1 MMNKDIFLTN
11 NLSNK
16 KEKFVPIDEN
26 NVGMYVCGPTV
37 YDDPHIGNARPI
49 VVFDILYKIFKKK
62 YPKVTYVRNITD
74 VDDKIIE
81 AANSNEEDIS
91 SLTSRTI
98 QYFHEDASY
107 IGALVPT
114 IEPKATDHIIEM
126 VEMIETL
133 IVKGF
138 AYEIDGNVLF
148 SSSKY
153 DQYGKLSGK
162 NIDELIAGARV
173 DIEDFKKESSDFIL
187 WKPSKDNEPGWESPW
202 GKGRPGWH
210 IECSAMS
217 KKYLGDTFDIHG
229 GGQDLIFPHHE
240 NEIAQSECCH
250 EKRFANYWL
259 HNGFLTVE
267 GNKMAKSEGNFITV
281 NELKDRYHGEVIR
294 LAMLM
299 THYRQPLNWTE
310 NSLLESKKILNKWFS
325 FFLDI
330 EISKVDEDLVDESI
344 LSALKDDINT
354 PKAISELHQ
363 LFKNCTKED
372 VLSIKKFINSARL
385 LGLMLSSPKEW
396 MEWNVRENNLDE
408 IKINELIEKRN
419 LLRDQGNY
427 NDADKIRSQ
436 LDELGII
443 LEDKDSKTFWKQK
456 N

>member
-1 MMNKDIFLTN
+1 MTLHLYDTFSKSKREFR
-11 NLSNK
+11 
-16 KEKFVPIDEN
+16 PIDPN
-26 NVGMYVCGPTV
+26 NVRMYVCGPTV
-37 YDDPHIGNARPI
+37 YDYAHVGNARPVI
-49 VVFDILYKIFKKK
+49 VFDTLFRIMRHTYGVDH
-62 YPKVTYVRNITD
+62 VTYVRNITD

-114 IEPKATDHIIEM
+114 IEPKATDHINEM

-330 EISKVDEDLVDESI
+330 EISKDDEEMVDENI

-363 LFKNCTKED
+363 LFKNCSKED
-372 VLSIKKFINSARL
+372 VLSIKKFLNSARL
-385 LGLMLSSPKEW
+385 LGLMLCSPKEW

-436 LDELGII
+436 LDELGVI
-443 LEDKDSKTFWKQK
+443 LEDKDDKTFWKQK

>member
-1 MMNKDIFLTN
+1 MTLHLYDTFSKSKREFR
-11 NLSNK
+11 
-16 KEKFVPIDEN
+16 PIDPN
-26 NVGMYVCGPTV
+26 NIRMYVCGPTV
-37 YDDPHIGNARPI
+37 YDYAHVGNARPVI
-49 VVFDILYKIFKKK
+49 VFDTLFRIMRHSYGVDH
-62 YPKVTYVRNITD
+62 VTYVRNITD

-81 AANSNEEDIS
+81 AANLNKEDIS

-114 IEPKATDHIIEM
+114 IEPKATDHINEM

-138 AYEIDGNVLF
+138 AYEVDGNVLF

-173 DIEDFKKESSDFIL
+173 DIEDFKKEASDFIL

-250 EKRFANYWL
+250 EKKFANYWL

-267 GNKMAKSEGNFITV
+267 GNKMAKSDGNFTTV

-330 EISKVDEDLVDESI
+330 EISKDDGEIVDENI

-363 LFKNCTKED
+363 LFKNISRED
-372 VLSIKKFINSARL
+372 ALSLKKFLNSARL
-385 LGLMLSSPKEW
+385 LGLMLCSPKEW
-396 MEWNVRENNLDE
+396 TEWNVRENNLDE
-408 IKINELIEKRN
+408 IEINELIEKRN

-443 LEDKDSKTFWKQK
+443 LEDKDGKTSWKQK

>member
-1 MMNKDIFLTN
+1 MTLHLYDTFSKSKREFR
-11 NLSNK
+11 
-16 KEKFVPIDEN
+16 PIDPN
-26 NVGMYVCGPTV
+26 NIRMYVCGPTV
-37 YDDPHIGNARPI
+37 YDYAHVGNARPVI
-49 VVFDILYKIFKKK
+49 VFDTLFRIMRHTYGVDH
-62 YPKVTYVRNITD
+62 VTYVRNITD

-114 IEPKATDHIIEM
+114 IEPKATDHINEM

-173 DIEDFKKESSDFIL
+173 DIEDFKKEASDFIL

-250 EKRFANYWL
+250 EKKFANYWL

-267 GNKMAKSEGNFITV
+267 GNKMAKSNGNFITV

-330 EISKVDEDLVDESI
+330 EISKVDEDFVDESI

-427 NDADKIRSQ
+427 SDADKIRDQ

-443 LEDKDSKTFWKQK
+443 LEDKDGKTTWKQK

>member
-1 MMNKDIFLTN
+1 MTLFLYDTF
-11 NLSNK
+11 SK
-16 KEKFVPIDEN
+16 SKREFRPIDPKN
-26 NVGMYVCGPTV
+26 IRMYVCGPTV
-37 YDDPHIGNARPI
+37 YDYAHVGNARPVI
-49 VVFDILYKIFKKK
+49 VFDTLFRIMRHSYGVDH
-62 YPKVTYVRNITD
+62 VTYVRNITD
-74 VDDKIIE
+74 IDDKIIE
-81 AANSNEEDIS
+81 AANSNKEDIS

-114 IEPKATDHIIEM
+114 IEPKATDHIKEM
-126 VEMIETL
+126 VEMIEIL

-138 AYEIDGNVLF
+138 AYEVDGNVLF

-173 DIEDFKKESSDFIL
+173 DIEDFKKEASDFIL

-250 EKRFANYWL
+250 EKKFANYWL

-267 GNKMAKSEGNFITV
+267 GNKMAKSNGNFITV

-330 EISKVDEDLVDESI
+330 EISKVDEDFVDESI

-427 NDADKIRSQ
+427 SDADKIRDQ
-436 LDELGII
+436 LDELEII
-443 LEDKDSKTFWKQK
+443 LEDKDGKTTWKQK

>member
-1 MMNKDIFLTN
+1 MTLHLYDTF
-11 NLSNK
+11 SNSK
-16 KEKFVPIDEN
+16 REFRPIDPN
-26 NVGMYVCGPTV
+26 NVRMYVCGPTV
-37 YDDPHIGNARPI
+37 YDYAHVGNARPVI
-49 VVFDILYKIFKKK
+49 VFDTLFRIMRHSYGVDH
-62 YPKVTYVRNITD
+62 VTYVRNITD

-81 AANSNEEDIS
+81 AANSNKEDIS

-114 IEPKATDHIIEM
+114 IEPKATDHINEM

-133 IVKGF
+133 IAKGF
-138 AYEIDGNVLF
+138 AYEVDGNVLF

-173 DIEDFKKESSDFIL
+173 DIEDFKKEASDFIL

-250 EKRFANYWL
+250 EKKFANYWL

-267 GNKMAKSEGNFITV
+267 GNKMAKSEGNFTTV

-330 EISKVDEDLVDESI
+330 EISKDDGEIVDENI

-363 LFKNCTKED
+363 LFKNISRED
-372 VLSIKKFINSARL
+372 ALSLKKFLNSARL
-385 LGLMLSSPKEW
+385 LGLMLCSPKEW
-396 MEWNVRENNLDE
+396 TEWNVRENNLDE
-408 IKINELIEKRN
+408 IEINELIEKRN

-443 LEDKDSKTFWKQK
+443 LEDKDGKTSWKQK

>member
-1 MMNKDIFLTN
+1 MTLHLYDTFSKSKREFR
-11 NLSNK
+11 
-16 KEKFVPIDEN
+16 PIDPN
-26 NVGMYVCGPTV
+26 NIRMYVCGPTV
-37 YDDPHIGNARPI
+37 YDYAHVGNARPVI
-49 VVFDILYKIFKKK
+49 VFDTLFRIMRHTYGVDH
-62 YPKVTYVRNITD
+62 VTYVRNITD

-114 IEPKATDHIIEM
+114 IEPKATDHINEM

-173 DIEDFKKESSDFIL
+173 DIEDFKKEASDFIL

-250 EKRFANYWL
+250 EKKFANYWL

-267 GNKMAKSEGNFITV
+267 GNKMSKSEGNFITV

-330 EISKVDEDLVDESI
+330 EISKVDEDFVDESI

-354 PKAISELHQ
+354 PKAISELHR

-372 VLSIKKFINSARL
+372 VLSIKKFINSAQL
-385 LGLMLSSPKEW
+385 LGLMFCSPMEW

-427 NDADKIRSQ
+427 SDADKIRDQ

-443 LEDKDSKTFWKQK
+443 LEDKDGKTAWKQK

>member
-1 MMNKDIFLTN
+1 MTLHLYDTFSKSKREFR
-11 NLSNK
+11 
-16 KEKFVPIDEN
+16 PIDPN
-26 NVGMYVCGPTV
+26 NIRMYVCGPTV
-37 YDDPHIGNARPI
+37 YDYAHVGNARPVI
-49 VVFDILYKIFKKK
+49 VFDTLFRIMRHSYGDDH
-62 YPKVTYVRNITD
+62 VTYVRNITD

-81 AANSNEEDIS
+81 AANSNKEDIS

-98 QYFHEDASY
+98 KYFHDDASY
-107 IGALVPT
+107 IGALDPT
-114 IEPKATDHIIEM
+114 VEPKATDHINEM
-126 VEMIETL
+126 VEMIDTL

-138 AYEIDGNVLF
+138 AYEVDGNVLF

-173 DIEDFKKESSDFIL
+173 DIEDFKKEASDFIL

-250 EKRFANYWL
+250 EKKFANYWL

-267 GNKMAKSEGNFITV
+267 GNKMAKSDGNFITV

-325 FFLDI
+325 FFSDI
-330 EISKVDEDLVDESI
+330 EISKEDEEIVDEHI

-363 LFKNCTKED
+363 LFKNCSKED
-372 VLSIKKFINSARL
+372 SLSIQKFLNSARL
-385 LGLMLSSPKEW
+385 LGLMLCSPKEW
-396 MEWNVRENNLDE
+396 MEWNIRENNFDE

-427 NDADKIRSQ
+427 NDADKIRNQ

-443 LEDKDSKTFWKQK
+443 LEDKDGKTTWKQK

>member
-1 MMNKDIFLTN
+1 MTLHLYDTFSKSKREFR
-11 NLSNK
+11 
-16 KEKFVPIDEN
+16 PIDPN
-26 NVGMYVCGPTV
+26 NIRMYVCGPTV
-37 YDDPHIGNARPI
+37 YDYAHVGNARPVI
-49 VVFDILYKIFKKK
+49 VFDTLFRIMRHTYGVDH
-62 YPKVTYVRNITD
+62 VTYVRNITD

-81 AANSNEEDIS
+81 AANSNEEDIT

-114 IEPKATDHIIEM
+114 IEPKATDHINVM

-153 DQYGKLSGK
+153 GQYGKLSGK

-173 DIEDFKKESSDFIL
+173 DIEDFKEEVSDFIL

-250 EKRFANYWL
+250 EKKFANYWL

-267 GNKMAKSEGNFITV
+267 GNKMSKSEGNFITV

-330 EISKVDEDLVDESI
+330 EISKVDEDFVDESI

-385 LGLMLSSPKEW
+385 LGLMQCSPKEW
-396 MEWNVRENNLDE
+396 MEWNVRDNNLDAM
-408 IKINELIEKRN
+408 KINELIEQRN

-436 LDELGII
+436 LDDLGII
-443 LEDKDSKTFWKQK
+443 LEDKDGKTSWKQK

>member
-1 MMNKDIFLTN
+1 MTLHLYDTFSKSKREFR
-11 NLSNK
+11 
-16 KEKFVPIDEN
+16 PIDPN
-26 NVGMYVCGPTV
+26 NIRMYVCGPTV
-37 YDDPHIGNARPI
+37 YDYAHVGNARPVI
-49 VVFDILYKIFKKK
+49 VFDTLFRIMRHSYGVDH
-62 YPKVTYVRNITD
+62 VTYVRNITD

-81 AANSNEEDIS
+81 AANSNKEDIS

-107 IGALVPT
+107 IGALDPT
-114 IEPKATDHIIEM
+114 IEPKATDHINEM

-173 DIEDFKKESSDFIL
+173 DIEDFKKEASDFIL

-250 EKRFANYWL
+250 EKKFANYWL

-267 GNKMAKSEGNFITV
+267 GNKMSKSEGNFITV

-330 EISKVDEDLVDESI
+330 EISKVDEDFVDESI

-427 NDADKIRSQ
+427 SDADKIRDQ
-436 LDELGII
+436 LDKLGII
-443 LEDKDSKTFWKQK
+443 LEDKDGKTTWKQK

>member
-1 MMNKDIFLTN
+1 MTLHLYDTFSKSKREFR
-11 NLSNK
+11 
-16 KEKFVPIDEN
+16 PIDPN
-26 NVGMYVCGPTV
+26 NIRMYVCGPTV
-37 YDDPHIGNARPI
+37 YDYAHVGNARPVI
-49 VVFDILYKIFKKK
+49 VFDTLFRIMRHSYGVDN
-62 YPKVTYVRNITD
+62 VTYVRNITD

-81 AANSNEEDIS
+81 AANSNKEDIS

-114 IEPKATDHIIEM
+114 IEPKATDHINEM

-138 AYEIDGNVLF
+138 AYEVDGNVLF

-187 WKPSKDNEPGWESPW
+187 WKPSKNNEPGWESPW

-330 EISKVDEDLVDESI
+330 EISKDDEEMVDENI

-363 LFKNCTKED
+363 LFKNCSKED
-372 VLSIKKFINSARL
+372 ALSIKIFLNSARL
-385 LGLMLSSPKEW
+385 LGLMLCSPKEW

-443 LEDKDSKTFWKQK
+443 VEDKDGKTSWKQK

>member
-1 MMNKDIFLTN
+1 MTLHLYDTFSKSKREFR
-11 NLSNK
+11 
-16 KEKFVPIDEN
+16 PIDPN
-26 NVGMYVCGPTV
+26 NIRMYVCGPTV
-37 YDDPHIGNARPI
+37 YDYAHVGNARPVI
-49 VVFDILYKIFKKK
+49 VFDTLFRIMRHSYGVDH
-62 YPKVTYVRNITD
+62 VTYVRNITD
-74 VDDKIIE
+74 IDDKIIE
-81 AANSNEEDIS
+81 AANSNKEDIS

-114 IEPKATDHIIEM
+114 IEPKATDHINEM

-138 AYEIDGNVLF
+138 AYEVDGNVLF

-173 DIEDFKKESSDFIL
+173 DIEDFKKEASDFIL

-250 EKRFANYWL
+250 EKKFANYWL

-267 GNKMAKSEGNFITV
+267 GNKMAKSNGNFITV

-330 EISKVDEDLVDESI
+330 EISKVDEDFVDESI

-427 NDADKIRSQ
+427 SDADKIRDQ
-436 LDELGII
+436 LDELEII
-443 LEDKDSKTFWKQK
+443 LEDKDGKTTWKQK

>member
-1 MMNKDIFLTN
+1 MTLHLYDTFSKSKREFR
-11 NLSNK
+11 
-16 KEKFVPIDEN
+16 PIDPN
-26 NVGMYVCGPTV
+26 NVRMYVCGPTV
-37 YDDPHIGNARPI
+37 YDYAHVGNARPVI
-49 VVFDILYKIFKKK
+49 VFDTLFRIMRHSYGVDN
-62 YPKVTYVRNITD
+62 VTYVRNITD

-81 AANSNEEDIS
+81 AANSNKEDIS

-114 IEPKATDHIIEM
+114 IEPKATDHINEM

-138 AYEIDGNVLF
+138 AYEVDGNVLF

-330 EISKVDEDLVDESI
+330 EISKDDEEMVDENI

-363 LFKNCTKED
+363 LFKNCSKED
-372 VLSIKKFINSARL
+372 VLSIKKFLNSAHL
-385 LGLMLSSPKEW
+385 LGLMLCSPKEW

-443 LEDKDSKTFWKQK
+443 LEDKDGKTSWKQK

>member
-1 MMNKDIFLTN
+1 MTLHLYDTFSKSKREFR
-11 NLSNK
+11 
-16 KEKFVPIDEN
+16 PIDPN
-26 NVGMYVCGPTV
+26 NIRMYVCGPTV
-37 YDDPHIGNARPI
+37 YDYAHVGNARPVI
-49 VVFDILYKIFKKK
+49 VFDTLFRIMRHTYGVDH
-62 YPKVTYVRNITD
+62 VTYVRNITD

-114 IEPKATDHIIEM
+114 IEPKATDHINEM

-173 DIEDFKKESSDFIL
+173 DIEDFKKEASDFIL

-250 EKRFANYWL
+250 EKKFANYWL

-267 GNKMAKSEGNFITV
+267 GNKMAKSNGNFITV

-330 EISKVDEDLVDESI
+330 EISKVDEDFVDESI

-427 NDADKIRSQ
+427 SDADKIRDQ
-436 LDELGII
+436 LDELEII
-443 LEDKDSKTFWKQK
+443 LEDKDGKTTWKQK

>member
-1 MMNKDIFLTN
+1 MTLHLYDTFSKSKREFR
-11 NLSNK
+11 
-16 KEKFVPIDEN
+16 PIDPN
-26 NVGMYVCGPTV
+26 NIRMYVCGPTV
-37 YDDPHIGNARPI
+37 YDYAHVGNARPVI
-49 VVFDILYKIFKKK
+49 VFDTLFRIMRHTYGVDH
-62 YPKVTYVRNITD
+62 VTYVRNITD

-114 IEPKATDHIIEM
+114 IEPKATDHINEM

-173 DIEDFKKESSDFIL
+173 DIEDFKKEASDFIL

-250 EKRFANYWL
+250 EKKFANYWL

-267 GNKMAKSEGNFITV
+267 GNKMSKSEGNFITV
-281 NELKDRYHGEVIR
+281 NKLKDRYHGEVIR

-330 EISKVDEDLVDESI
+330 EISKVDEDFVDESI

-372 VLSIKKFINSARL
+372 VLSVKKFINSARL

-427 NDADKIRSQ
+427 SDADKIRDQ

-443 LEDKDSKTFWKQK
+443 LEDKDGKTTWKQK

>member
-1 MMNKDIFLTN
+1 MTLHLYDTFSKSKREFR
-11 NLSNK
+11 
-16 KEKFVPIDEN
+16 PIDPKN
-26 NVGMYVCGPTV
+26 IRMYVCGPTV
-37 YDDPHIGNARPI
+37 YDYAHVGNARPVI
-49 VVFDILYKIFKKK
+49 VFDTLFRIMRHSYGDDH
-62 YPKVTYVRNITD
+62 VTYVRNITD
-74 VDDKIIE
+74 IDDKIIE
-81 AANSNEEDIS
+81 AANSNKEDIS

-98 QYFHEDASY
+98 KYFHDDASY
-107 IGALVPT
+107 IGALDPT
-114 IEPKATDHIIEM
+114 VEPKATDHINEM

-138 AYEIDGNVLF
+138 AYEVDGNVLF

-173 DIEDFKKESSDFIL
+173 DIEDFKKEASDFIL

-250 EKRFANYWL
+250 EQKFANYWI

-267 GNKMAKSEGNFITV
+267 GNKMAKSDGNFITV

-310 NSLLESKKILNKWFS
+310 NSLIESKKVLNKWFS
-325 FFLDI
+325 FFLGV
-330 EISKVDEDLVDESI
+330 EISKVDKEIVDEKI
-344 LSALKDDINT
+344 LLALKDDINT

-363 LFKNCTKED
+363 LFKNCSKED
-372 VLSIKKFINSARL
+372 TLSIQKFINSAQL
-385 LGLMLSSPKEW
+385 LGLMLCSPKEW
-396 MEWNVRENNLDE
+396 MEWNIRENNLDE
-408 IKINELIEKRN
+408 IKINELIKQRN
-419 LLRDQGNY
+419 LLRDQGDY
-427 NDADKIRSQ
+427 DEADKIRDQ
-436 LDELGII
+436 LDDLGIV
-443 LEDKDSKTFWKQK
+443 LEDKDGQTSWKQK

>member
-1 MMNKDIFLTN
+1 MTLHLYDTFSKSKREFR
-11 NLSNK
+11 
-16 KEKFVPIDEN
+16 PIDPN
-26 NVGMYVCGPTV
+26 NVRMYVCGPTV
-37 YDDPHIGNARPI
+37 YDYAHVGNARPVI
-49 VVFDILYKIFKKK
+49 VFDTLFRIMRHSYGVDN
-62 YPKVTYVRNITD
+62 VTYVRNITD

-81 AANSNEEDIS
+81 AANSNKEDIS

-98 QYFHEDASY
+98 QYFHDDASY

-114 IEPKATDHIIEM
+114 IEPKATDHINEM

-138 AYEIDGNVLF
+138 AYEVDGNVLF

-330 EISKVDEDLVDESI
+330 EISKDDEEMVDENI

-363 LFKNCTKED
+363 LFKNCSKED
-372 VLSIKKFINSARL
+372 VLSIKKFLNSAHL
-385 LGLMLSSPKEW
+385 LGLMLCSPKEW

-427 NDADKIRSQ
+427 SDADKIRDQ

-443 LEDKDSKTFWKQK
+443 LEDKDGKTTWKQK

>member
-1 MMNKDIFLTN
+1 MTLHLYDTFSKSKREFR
-11 NLSNK
+11 
-16 KEKFVPIDEN
+16 PIDPN
-26 NVGMYVCGPTV
+26 NIRMYVCGPTV
-37 YDDPHIGNARPI
+37 YDYAHVGNARPVI
-49 VVFDILYKIFKKK
+49 VFDTLFRIMRHTYGVDH
-62 YPKVTYVRNITD
+62 VTYVRNITD

-81 AANSNEEDIS
+81 AANSNEEDIT

-114 IEPKATDHIIEM
+114 IEPKATDHINEM

-133 IVKGF
+133 IIKGF

-173 DIEDFKKESSDFIL
+173 DIEDFKKEASDFIL

-250 EKRFANYWL
+250 EKKFANYWL

-267 GNKMAKSEGNFITV
+267 GNKMSKSEGNFITV

-330 EISKVDEDLVDESI
+330 EISKVDEDFVDESI

-372 VLSIKKFINSARL
+372 VLSIKKFINSAQL

-408 IKINELIEKRN
+408 IKINKLIGKRN
-419 LLRDQGNY
+419 LLREQGNY
-427 NDADKIRSQ
+427 SDADKIRDQ

-443 LEDKDSKTFWKQK
+443 LEDKDGKTTWKQK

>member
-1 MMNKDIFLTN
+1 MTLHLYDTFSKSKREFR
-11 NLSNK
+11 
-16 KEKFVPIDEN
+16 PIDPN
-26 NVGMYVCGPTV
+26 NIRMYVCGPTV
-37 YDDPHIGNARPI
+37 YDYAHIGNARPVI
-49 VVFDILYKIFKKK
+49 VFDTLFRIMRHSYGADH
-62 YPKVTYVRNITD
+62 VTYVRNITD
-74 VDDKIIE
+74 VDDKIID
-81 AANSNEEDIS
+81 AANSNKEDIS

-114 IEPKATDHIIEM
+114 IEPKATDHINEM
-126 VEMIETL
+126 VEMIKTL

-138 AYEIDGNVLF
+138 AYEVEGNVLF

-153 DQYGKLSGK
+153 NQYGKLSGK

-173 DIEDFKKESSDFIL
+173 DIEDFKEEASDFIL

-202 GKGRPGWH
+202 GIGRPGWH

-250 EKRFANYWL
+250 EKKFANYWL

-330 EISKVDEDLVDESI
+330 EISKDDEEIVDENI

-363 LFKNCTKED
+363 LFKNCSKED
-372 VLSIKKFINSARL
+372 SLSIQKFINSARL
-385 LGLMLSSPKEW
+385 VGLMLCSPKEW
-396 MEWNVRENNLDE
+396 MEWNIRENNLDD
-408 IKINELIEKRN
+408 IKINELIEQRN
-419 LLRDQGNY
+419 LLRDRGDY
-427 NDADKIRSQ
+427 NEADKIRDQ
-436 LDELGII
+436 LDDLGII
-443 LEDKDSKTFWKQK
+443 LEDKDGKTSWKQK

>member
-1 MMNKDIFLTN
+1 MTLHLYDTFSKSKREFR
-11 NLSNK
+11 
-16 KEKFVPIDEN
+16 PIDPN
-26 NVGMYVCGPTV
+26 NIRMYVCGPTV
-37 YDDPHIGNARPI
+37 YDYAHVGNARPVI
-49 VVFDILYKIFKKK
+49 VFDTLFRIMRHSYGVDH
-62 YPKVTYVRNITD
+62 VTYVRNITD
-74 VDDKIIE
+74 IDDKIIE
-81 AANSNEEDIS
+81 AANSNKEDIS

-114 IEPKATDHIIEM
+114 IEPKATDHIKEM

-138 AYEIDGNVLF
+138 AYEVDGNVLF

-173 DIEDFKKESSDFIL
+173 DIEDFKKEASDFIL

-250 EKRFANYWL
+250 EKKFANYWL

-267 GNKMAKSEGNFITV
+267 GNKMAKSNGNFITV

-330 EISKVDEDLVDESI
+330 EISKVDEDFVDESI

-354 PKAISELHQ
+354 PKAISELHK

-372 VLSIKKFINSARL
+372 VISIKKFINSARL

-427 NDADKIRSQ
+427 SDADKIRDQ
-436 LDELGII
+436 LDELEII
-443 LEDKDSKTFWKQK
+443 LEDKDGKTTWKQK

>member
-1 MMNKDIFLTN
+1 MTLHLYDTFSKSKREFR
-11 NLSNK
+11 
-16 KEKFVPIDEN
+16 PIDPN
-26 NVGMYVCGPTV
+26 NIRMYVCGPTV
-37 YDDPHIGNARPI
+37 YDYAHVGNARPVI
-49 VVFDILYKIFKKK
+49 VFDTLFRIMRHSYGVDH
-62 YPKVTYVRNITD
+62 VTYVRNITD

-81 AANSNEEDIS
+81 AANSNKEDIS

-114 IEPKATDHIIEM
+114 IEPKATDHINEM

-138 AYEIDGNVLF
+138 AYEVDGNVLF

-187 WKPSKDNEPGWESPW
+187 WKPSKNNEPGWESPW

-330 EISKVDEDLVDESI
+330 EISKDDQEMVDENI

-363 LFKNCTKED
+363 LFKNCSKED
-372 VLSIKKFINSARL
+372 ALSIKIFLNSARL
-385 LGLMLSSPKEW
+385 LGLMLCSPKEW

-443 LEDKDSKTFWKQK
+443 VEDKDGKTSWKQK

>member
-1 MMNKDIFLTN
+1 MTLHLYDTFSKSKREFR
-11 NLSNK
+11 
-16 KEKFVPIDEN
+16 PIDPN
-26 NVGMYVCGPTV
+26 NIRMYVCGPTV
-37 YDDPHIGNARPI
+37 YDYAHVGNARPVI
-49 VVFDILYKIFKKK
+49 VFDTLFRIMRHTYGVDH
-62 YPKVTYVRNITD
+62 VTYVRNITD

-114 IEPKATDHIIEM
+114 IEPKATDHINEM

-330 EISKVDEDLVDESI
+330 EISKDDEEIVDENI

-363 LFKNCTKED
+363 LFKNCSKED
-372 VLSIKKFINSARL
+372 VLSIKKFLNSARL
-385 LGLMLSSPKEW
+385 LGLMLCSPKEW

-443 LEDKDSKTFWKQK
+443 LEDKDGKTSWKQK

>member
-1 MMNKDIFLTN
+1 MTLHLYDTFSKSKREFR
-11 NLSNK
+11 
-16 KEKFVPIDEN
+16 PIDPN
-26 NVGMYVCGPTV
+26 NIRMYVCGPTV
-37 YDDPHIGNARPI
+37 YDYAHIGNARPVI
-49 VVFDILYKIFKKK
+49 VFDTLFRIMRHLYGADH
-62 YPKVTYVRNITD
+62 VTYVRNITD
-74 VDDKIIE
+74 VDDKIID
-81 AANSNEEDIS
+81 AANLNKEDIS

-114 IEPKATDHIIEM
+114 IEPKATDHINEM

-138 AYEIDGNVLF
+138 AYEVEGNVLF

-173 DIEDFKKESSDFIL
+173 DIEDFKEEASDFIL

-202 GKGRPGWH
+202 GIGRPGWH

-250 EKRFANYWL
+250 EKKFANYWL

-330 EISKVDEDLVDESI
+330 EISKDDEEIVDENI

-363 LFKNCTKED
+363 LFKNCSKED
-372 VLSIKKFINSARL
+372 SLSIQKFINSARL
-385 LGLMLSSPKEW
+385 VGLMLCSPKEW
-396 MEWNVRENNLDE
+396 MEWNIRENNLDD
-408 IKINELIEKRN
+408 IKINELIEQRN
-419 LLRDQGNY
+419 LLRDRGDY
-427 NDADKIRSQ
+427 NEADKIRDQ
-436 LDELGII
+436 LDDLGII
-443 LEDKDSKTFWKQK
+443 LEDKDGKTSWKQK

>member
-1 MMNKDIFLTN
+1 MTLFLYDTF
-11 NLSNK
+11 SK
-16 KEKFVPIDEN
+16 SKREFRPIDPKN
-26 NVGMYVCGPTV
+26 IRMYVCGPTV
-37 YDDPHIGNARPI
+37 YDYAHVGNARPVI
-49 VVFDILYKIFKKK
+49 VFDTLFRIMRHSYGVDH
-62 YPKVTYVRNITD
+62 VTYVRNITD
-74 VDDKIIE
+74 IDDKIIE
-81 AANSNEEDIS
+81 AANSNKEDIS

-114 IEPKATDHIIEM
+114 IEPKATDHIKEM

-138 AYEIDGNVLF
+138 AYEVDGNVLF

-173 DIEDFKKESSDFIL
+173 DIEDFKKEASDFIL

-250 EKRFANYWL
+250 EKKFANYWL

-267 GNKMAKSEGNFITV
+267 GNKMAKSNGNFITV

-330 EISKVDEDLVDESI
+330 EISKVDEDFVDESI

-427 NDADKIRSQ
+427 SDADKIRDQ
-436 LDELGII
+436 LDELEII
-443 LEDKDSKTFWKQK
+443 LEDKDGKTTWKQK